1 VLTADRAAALAR
13 VGLGL
18 AGLLNAA
25 EGWGVLTRIADGRIA
40 MPVADAAPPVQTW
53 SVGVLT
59 TVAVLASLA
68 LVVGWRTR
76 AAALVL
82 AGADLVTLL
91 WDQQTYSSHRLLSTI
106 LLVLLA
112 FAGSDRTWAVQRSEA
127 EASPWPRLL
136 MMSQLSVC
144 YLFAALSKLN
154 VTFLSGAPLHAWLR
168 WDLPVLLTFA
178 MAIGAVLTELT
189 IAICLWSR
197 RFRLLAVALGVL
209 LHVSIV
215 VGLAD
220 QTWPLTAFALTCVPL
235 YGLFLTQ
242 ASGRYTPRHA
252 ASSVIRRPRPGTPA
266 EALSIEA

>member
-1 VLTADRAAALAR
+1 MLTADRAAAVAR
-13 VGLGL
+13 IGLGL

-25 EGWGVLTRIADGRIA
+25 EGWTLLTRIADGRLAI
-40 MPVADAAPPVQTW
+40 PVVDAGPPVQTW
-53 SVGVLT
+53 SVVALTAVAMLSALAVVL
-59 TVAVLASLA
+59 
-68 LVVGWRTR
+68 GWRTR

-82 AGADLVTLL
+82 AGTDVLILL

-178 MAIGAVLTELT
+178 MAVGAVLTELT

-220 QTWPLTAFALTCVPL
+220 QTWPLAAFALTCVPL

-242 ASGRYTPRHA
+242 ASGRYAPRHA
-252 ASSVIRRPRPGTPA
+252 ASPGLIRSGA
-266 EALSIEA
+266 